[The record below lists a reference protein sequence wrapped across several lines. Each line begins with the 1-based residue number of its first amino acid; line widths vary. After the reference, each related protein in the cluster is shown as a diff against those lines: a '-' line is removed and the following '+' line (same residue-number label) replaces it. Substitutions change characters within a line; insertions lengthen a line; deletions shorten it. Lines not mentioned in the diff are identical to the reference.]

1 MDEIEKLISKI
12 KKNKNRRSMLK
23 LLDQLL
29 ESVKEESDLLKLQ
42 LAAREKELEEC
53 KKELEDIHNSISY
66 RVGRWIAETKVGGK
80 LKKFLRKYI

>member
-1 MDEIEKLISKI
+1 
-12 KKNKNRRSMLK
+12 MLK

>member
-1 MDEIEKLISKI
+1 VDEIEKLISKI